1 VEQLRAHR
9 VPPEARGER
18 LDQHLASAFPDLS
31 RARIKALID
40 SGLARVDGKSAKPAR
55 RLRGGELLE
64 LTLPAPAPTALV
76 AQDLP
81 LEVLYEN
88 GDVVVLNKQ
97 AGMVVHPGAGHREGT
112 LVNALLHRVRDL
124 AGVGGELRPGL
135 VHRLDKDTSGCL
147 VVAKNGHALRALQSA
162 FKSRQ
167 MSKTYLAVVH
177 GRPPERGTLSTL
189 FGRHPVHRKRFTGR
203 VKSGKP
209 AETAFVVRERFEGAS
224 LLEVQLKTG
233 RTHQIR
239 VHLAEAGHPI
249 LGDELYGK
257 RRRASAWVASVER
270 EIGRQA
276 LHAWKLEFCHP
287 RSGELLSFEAP
298 IPRDLQKAI
307 EALRLKASR

>member
-1 VEQLRAHR
+1 ME
-9 VPPEARGER
+9 
-18 LDQHLASAFPDLS
+18 
-31 RARIKALID
+31 
-40 SGLARVDGKSAKPAR
+40 
-55 RLRGGELLE
+55 
-64 LTLPAPAPTALV
+64 TL
-76 AQDLP
+76 
-81 LEVLYEN
+81 Y
-88 GDVVVLNKQ
+88 
-97 AGMVVHPGAGHREGT
+97 
-112 LVNALLHRVRDL
+112 
-124 AGVGGELRPGL
+124 
-135 VHRLDKDTSGCL
+135 
-147 VVAKNGHALRALQSA
+147 
-162 FKSRQ
+162 
-167 MSKTYLAVVH
+167 
-177 GRPPERGTLSTL
+177 
-189 FGRHPVHRKRFTGR
+189 GRHPVHRKRFTGR
-203 VKSGKP
+203 VNSGKP